1 MLKFAML
8 LAIGL
13 AAGGRAAFAAC
24 APIPGAAQIWSNK
37 QVHWV
42 FIGEVHGSNETPEAF
57 LDLVCDSLAHHKI
70 VTVALER
77 PTSEQNVLT
86 RLLSADDLTTAEKM
100 LLDQPGWKNGMDG
113 RASKAMLKLLLS
125 LRKLR
130 IAHPG
135 LNVFAFSTPNRSG
148 DLPGKRDEAMGKTL
162 LAFGKSHPN
171 DLILILTGNVHAM
184 QSPMFGYHPA
194 AMFIPAAERL
204 SLEVTDT
211 GGESWADYSGGCG
224 PSRGGAEER
233 GKAHPRGIY
242 LDPHLAP
249 YGKVDGIL
257 ALGGPLTASEP
268 ADGDPH
274 PLPECR
280 KKFLSDHSATFEK

>member
-1 MLKFAML
+1 MLKFALL
-8 LAIGL
+8 LAIGML
-13 AAGGRAAFAAC
+13 VGGRAASAAC
-24 APIPGAAQIWSNK
+24 TAIGGAAQIWSNK

-42 FIGEVHGSNETPEAF
+42 FIGEVHGSNEAPEVF

-77 PTSEQNVLT
+77 PTSEQKLLT
-86 RLLSADDLTTAEKM
+86 RLLSAKDLSTAEM
-100 LLDQPGWKNGMDG
+100 TLLEGPGWKNGMDG

-130 IAHPG
+130 TTHPG
-135 LNVFAFSTPNRSG
+135 LNVFAFSTPSKSG
-148 DLPGKRDEAMGKTL
+148 DLPGKRDEAMGQAL
-162 LAFGKSHPN
+162 LAFGKSHPKA
-171 DLILILTGNVHAM
+171 LILILTGNVHAM
-184 QSPMFGYHPA
+184 QSPMFGYDPA
-194 AMFIPAAERL
+194 AMFIPPTERL

-211 GGESWADYSGGCG
+211 GGETWVDSSGGCG
-224 PSRGGAEER
+224 PSTGGAEER
-233 GKAHPRGIY
+233 GRAHPRGIY
-242 LDPHLAP
+242 LEPHLAP

-257 ALGGPLTASEP
+257 ALGVPLTASQP

-280 KKFLSDHSATFEK
+280 KRFLSDHSANSDK